1 MAIPGVPLAIEALLL
16 TALSILYFWWSLLR
30 FPMTVLSLVILSLY
44 PLPLVVASF
53 FLERALAF
61 YLNPILLYLIII
73 TMLPRFFSTSLKTK
87 QLKVTR
93 SVYDIQKKNYK
104 GA

>member
-1 MAIPGVPLAIEALLL
+1 
-16 TALSILYFWWSLLR
+16 
-30 FPMTVLSLVILSLY
+30 MTVFNLVILSLY

-61 YLNPILLYLIII
+61 YLNPILLIKVII
-73 TMLPRFFSTSLKTK
+73 TMLPRFFSTSLKSK